1 MFNFII
7 GNLITIAILYFV
19 CMYLAF
25 KYCYDDIADIWQNE
39 KAENIYYKLAPI
51 TLLLLFIEMV
61 ATIIWTVK
69 I

>member
-7 GNLITIAILYFV
+7 ENLITIAILYFI

-25 KYCYDDIADIWQNE
+25 KYCCDDIADIWQNE
-39 KAENIYYKLAPI
+39 KAEKIYYKLAPI

-61 ATIIWTVK
+61 ATIIWTIK